1 MHSPPCRFLVVVF
14 DSLRP
19 DSLSANQTP
28 NLYEFCRCGAVFSKS
43 RAVFPT
49 LTRVNKVSLVTG
61 ATPSNHGVLFNMFY
75 DPAVFQDRIVD
86 IGDMDVVLAADA
98 GGRRLIT
105 APTLGE
111 ILARSGRKLA
121 VVHTGMPGAPW
132 LVNYRGAQ
140 LGHCHFSIHG
150 PQFSTPVDLATEV
163 VERLGAVP
171 ASGHPNLP
179 RLDYAVRAFLE
190 VVYPRS
196 EPDVAILWLNEPDH
210 TSHHSPA
217 GSDLMAQ
224 TLRGIDA
231 LFGRILAWWRA
242 AGRRDG
248 VQLVAM
254 SDHGCIPGHTRLDIN
269 GLLNRAGFPAD
280 RDPSAEGGIV
290 SLPGSVGAVYLQE
303 PRKHLLPDLVG
314 WMQRQEWCGH
324 LFTRGPGPA
333 EGHIPGTF
341 CHALA
346 GTDHRRAPDLVYT
359 LKSRTDG
366 NGGYY
371 DSGKPIDTGQHG
383 GLNPLEL
390 HNLIAFGGE
399 AFTGEYRSLAPA
411 GIADVAPTV
420 LDLMGLPRPPS
431 MTGRPLREAYAGG
444 PHPLEPDRVQVYA
457 TGAAGYRQSLR
468 VREQG
473 SSRYVDAGWID

>member
-1 MHSPPCRFLVVVF
+1 MASAYRFLIVVF

-19 DSLSANQTP
+19 DRVSPAATP
-28 NLYEFCRCGAVFSKS
+28 HLDAFCRGGALFPESH
-43 RAVFPT
+43 AVFPT

-61 ATPSNHGVLFNMFY
+61 AAPSNHGILFNMFF
-75 DPAVFQDRIVD
+75 DPAIFQDRIVD
-86 IGDMDVVLAADA
+86 IGEMSDVLAADA
-98 GGRRLIT
+98 GGNRLVT

-111 ILARSGRKLA
+111 ILAQSGRKLA
-121 VVHTGMPGAPW
+121 VAHTGMPGAPW

-150 PQFSTPVDLATEV
+150 PQFSTPAGLAREIVD
-163 VERLGAVP
+163 RLGAIP
-171 ASGHPNLP
+171 AAQHPNLP
-179 RLDYAVRAFLE
+179 RLAYAVSAFLE

-217 GSDLMAQ
+217 GTDLMEQ
-224 TLRGIDA
+224 TLRGIDD
-231 LFGRILAWWRA
+231 LFGRILAWWSA
-242 AGRRDG
+242 VGRRDG

-254 SDHGCIPGHTRLDIN
+254 SDHGCIPGHTRLDVN
-269 GLLNRAGFPAD
+269 GLLNRAGFPAG

-290 SLPGSVGAVYLQE
+290 SLPGSVGAVYLQG
-303 PRKHLLPDLVG
+303 PRKLLLPDLVG

-324 LFTRGPGPA
+324 LFTGGPGPA
-333 EGHIPGTF
+333 DGGIPGTF
-341 CHALA
+341 SHALA
-346 GTDHRRAPDLVYT
+346 GTDHRRAPDLIYT
-359 LKSRTDG
+359 LRSRTGDDG
-366 NGGYY
+366 CYF

-383 GLNPLEL
+383 GLNPLEIR
-390 HNLIAFGGE
+390 NLMAFGGE
-399 AFTGEYRSLAPA
+399 AFAGEYRSPAPS

-444 PHPLEPDRVQVYA
+444 LHPPEPNRVQVIA

-468 VREQG
+468 IREQG